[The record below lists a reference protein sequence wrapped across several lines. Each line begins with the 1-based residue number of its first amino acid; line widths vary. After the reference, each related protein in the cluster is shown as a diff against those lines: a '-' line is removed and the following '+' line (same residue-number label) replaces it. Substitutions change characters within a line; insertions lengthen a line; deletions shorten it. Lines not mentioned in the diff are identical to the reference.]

1 MNTKRTRL
9 VAGLLSAI
17 VVSAPLA
24 TALTSSLIF
33 TNLRGTLRVVQGVP
47 CGGVVDVTTS
57 IADGRMEI
65 TPSAPR
71 RADAGAVQFDLSRL
85 SLFMTPFTVQH
96 ECLGMTATAD
106 FREIGVQLVK
116 PVRFTGQPIG
126 SPEDLHYTFTI
137 PRTQVLLFESVLN
150 NLPVP
155 QPETQYEQ
163 PSEDVTGEIDLR
175 RGTAQLHVVLSSNL
189 RFRVGCVG
197 KRCVIDEQHR
207 GRQTVDVTG
216 VLVNPRTDTDRDSVP
231 DLIDNCPLVSN
242 RTQAMVPNPVITAPA
257 NVTLSSCQV
266 PDIGTATASDVCY
279 ARPVAISNNAPSTF
293 AVGRNVVTW
302 SARNGIDPAVTAEQI
317 VTVSA
322 EDQTPPVISCTPA
335 KPHTFE
341 VAAADECA
349 GPTTI
354 RLGSFTLTSGE
365 VIKVEETGKPGV
377 RLINTVGKDK
387 IKHFQAGK
395 GEALVVATDAAG
407 NAARAAC
414 GPPPGSREKR

>member
-1 MNTKRTRL
+1 MNTKRMRL
-9 VAGLLSAI
+9 VAGVLSAI

-24 TALTSSLIF
+24 MALTSSLIF
-33 TNLRGTLRVVQGVP
+33 TNLRGTLHVVQGVP

-57 IADGRMEI
+57 IADGQMEI
-65 TPSAPR
+65 TPSAQR
-71 RADAGAVQFDLSRL
+71 RADGGAVQFDLAGL
-85 SLFMTPFTVQH
+85 NLFITPFTVQH

-106 FREIGVQLVK
+106 FREVGVRLVK

-155 QPETQYEQ
+155 QPETQYDQ

-175 RGTAQLHVVLSSNL
+175 RGTARLHVVLSSNL
-189 RFRVGCVG
+189 HFRVGCVG

-216 VLVNPRTDTDRDSVP
+216 VVANPRTDTDRDSVP

-242 RTQAMVPNPVITAPA
+242 RTQSMVPNPAITAPP
-257 NVTLSSCQV
+257 NVTLSSCQA
-266 PDIGTATASDVCY
+266 PDIGSATASDVCH
-279 ARPVAISNNAPSTF
+279 ARPVAISNNAQLPF

-317 VTVSA
+317 VTINT
-322 EDQTPPVISCTPA
+322 EDQTAPAVSCTSA
-335 KPHTFE
+335 RPHTFQ
-341 VAAADECA
+341 VAAADDCA

-365 VIKVEETGKPGV
+365 VIKVEETGKPGI
-377 RLINTVGKDK
+377 RLINTVGKDN
-387 IKHFQAGK
+387 IKHFQVGK
-395 GEALVVATDAAG
+395 GEALIVATDAAG
-407 NAARAAC
+407 NVARAAC
-414 GPPPGSREKR
+414 GPSPDSREKR